1 MSSYLLDSD
10 VIIWYL
16 RGREDTR
23 NLMQDIQRAG
33 VPFCTSLSITEVVLG
48 MRKREEDVTREF
60 LDSLEVIPVGRQEG
74 WLAGELIRKYRSQGT
89 TLDFIDV
96 IIASTCI
103 LHNLVLVTYNPK
115 HFIMPDITI
124 YNFDHTSK

>member
-60 LDSLEVIPVGRQEG
+60 LDSLEVIPVGRRRMVG
-74 WLAGELIRKYRSQGT
+74 WRTNKEISESRNNARFYRCNNCFY
-89 TLDFIDV
+89 L
-96 IIASTCI
+96 
-103 LHNLVLVTYNPK
+103 Y
-115 HFIMPDITI
+115 
-124 YNFDHTSK
+124 TS

>member
-1 MSSYLLDSD
+1 
-10 VIIWYL
+10 
-16 RGREDTR
+16 
-23 NLMQDIQRAG
+23 MQDIQRAG

-74 WLAGELIRKYRSQGT
+74 WLAGELIRKYQSQGI

-124 YNFDHTSK
+124 YTFDHTSK